1 MKKPFINEKVLKE
14 FEPVYTK
21 AELEIKGLIRDYVLQ
36 GRSIRLLTE
45 EINKRIKQYKEALP
59 KELPN
64 HESYVNAL
72 AQSSTR
78 WLQAFVSKIE
88 IINVGLLA
96 FMKPTSEI
104 KPIEPIR
111 QLRAINFQG
120 SPRVDNYY
128 EELIQSI
135 RDLAEEP
142 LIDEYEPKKRRMS
155 LFAKA
160 ELDLRH
166 QNQLDKI
173 GKLKGEGKVLRRI
186 TTHASASKRC
196 EKWQGKLLHL
206 ELPPINQSME
216 TGMTYQGEKVYS
228 FVGITNKL
236 DKYGY
241 KNNVLVGFNCRHDT
255 IDPNYT
261 DNIEKYSKSEIE
273 QGRKVNAKQRSLE
286 ANIRQSRKNEY
297 LALDKKEKALW
308 RKKARLLT
316 KEYEAY
322 SKQNRVAMAKWR
334 LHIPMDMRKV
344 ANY

>member
-1 MKKPFINEKVLKE
+1 MKKPFINEKVLKQ

-21 AELEIKGLIRDYVLQ
+21 AELEIKGLIRDHVLQ

-45 EINKRIKQYKEALP
+45 EINKRIKEYKEALP

-64 HESYVNAL
+64 HDSYVNAL
-72 AQSSTR
+72 VQSASR
-78 WLQAFVSKIE
+78 WLQEFVSKVE
-88 IINVGLLA
+88 VVNAGLLA
-96 FMKPTSEI
+96 FMKPTSVY
-104 KPIEPIR
+104 KPIEPIVNMK
-111 QLRAINFQG
+111 AITFQG
-120 SPRVDNYY
+120 VPNVENYY
-128 EELIQSI
+128 QELINI
-135 RDLAEEP
+135 VRELAESP
-142 LIDEYEPKKRRMS
+142 LIDDYEQGKRRMS

-228 FVGITNKL
+228 FVGIANKL

-255 IDPNYT
+255 IAPDYT
-261 DNIEKYSKSEIE
+261 DNIEKYTKDEIE
-273 QGRKVNAKQRSLE
+273 SARKINAKQRNYE
-286 ANIRQSRKNEY
+286 AKIRQSRKNEY

-308 RKKARLLT
+308 REKARLLT

-322 SKQNRVAMAKWR
+322 SKQNKVAMAKWR

>member
-1 MKKPFINEKVLKE
+1 MKKFINEKVLKQ

-36 GRSIRLLTE
+36 GRGMQALTK
-45 EINKRIKQYKEALP
+45 EINMRIKEYREALP

-64 HESYVNAL
+64 HDSYVNAL
-72 AQSSTR
+72 VQSASR
-78 WLQAFVSKIE
+78 WLQEFVSKVE
-88 IINVGLLA
+88 VINAGLLA
-96 FMKPTSEI
+96 FMKPTSVY
-104 KPIEPIR
+104 KPIEPIVNMK
-111 QLRAINFQG
+111 AITFQG
-120 SPRVDNYY
+120 VPNVENYY
-128 EELIQSI
+128 QELIESV
-135 RDLAEEP
+135 RELAESP
-142 LIDEYEPKKRRMS
+142 LIDDYEQGKRRMS

-166 QNQLDKI
+166 QSQLEKIDKLKSE
-173 GKLKGEGKVLRRI
+173 GKLLRRI

-196 EKWQGKLLHL
+196 EKWQGKLIHL
-206 ELPPINQSME
+206 ELPAINSSME
-216 TGMTYQGEKVYS
+216 TGTRYKGEKVYS
-228 FVGITNKL
+228 FSGITNKL

-255 IDPNYT
+255 IEPDYT
-261 DNIEKYSKSEIE
+261 DNIEKYTKDEIE
-273 QGRKVNAKQRSLE
+273 SARKINAKQRNYE
-286 ANIRQSRKNEY
+286 AKIRQSRKNEY

-308 RKKARLLT
+308 REKARLLT

-322 SKQNRVAMAKWR
+322 SKQNKVAMAKWR